1 MPSDAT
7 CIYVYIYM
15 LLCIARARFNLSRYI
30 EVTIINNFVRVRRN
44 ENNRAIV
51 MKTFGLIKIFAVV
64 ITLYMVND
72 NYASHAV
79 YLTYLTSF
87 MQP

>member
-1 MPSDAT
+1 MR
-7 CIYVYIYM
+7 VYIHAVYRTRM
-15 LLCIARARFNLSRYI
+15 IQFIKYI
-30 EVTIINNFVRVRRN
+30 KVGIINNFVRFRYN
-44 ENNRAIV
+44 EDNCAIV

-64 ITLYMVND
+64 ITLYTVND